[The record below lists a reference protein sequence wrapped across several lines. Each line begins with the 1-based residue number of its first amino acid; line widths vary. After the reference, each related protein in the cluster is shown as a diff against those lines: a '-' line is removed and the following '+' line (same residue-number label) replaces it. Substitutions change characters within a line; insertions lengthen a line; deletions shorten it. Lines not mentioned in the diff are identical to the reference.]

1 VTHDALLPS
10 PALFDLTTIAD
21 TRAVG
26 TVERVALEHLELAPN
41 KRRDID
47 PESIR
52 TLAAMLAR
60 TGQLVP
66 CIGYRPDAHQ
76 AKVVL
81 CAGQRRLLA
90 ARASHTL
97 AGAPGFEA
105 LHPIRS
111 LVVLLLD
118 HAPGDDEVRRIQA
131 QENAREPLSLRD
143 QQEQFRDC
151 WQARAGLPEI
161 DRMAVVCADLGI
173 SAGKGHSLRRQLAL
187 PEAVRER
194 IAERPADGQLSVR
207 MAHRLA
213 DMHDVAPEL
222 AAAVAARITT
232 SDLHDAATRDLGG
245 FVHRTVVENDNV
257 YAVRIDDGVLLD
269 AAEQLAHARRNLTP
283 AHRVQAASVL
293 VCTPDKLDSELDALT
308 ARARSCALNL
318 RVDGTL
324 RARAAN
330 GRYAWTFDRGQDF
343 AAGIWVIDPVFMI
356 DAVREQLADACADT
370 TPARD
375 ERYFAGARLDDDEL
389 RHAAEEDRERRAA
402 ERARHAEATASNFGL
417 GHDIRAA
424 LADPTDDQ
432 LSALREI
439 VCRLLCRHYP
449 DVIAYGAGWT
459 DPARQEPVGD
469 TGRHE
474 PLHADAIVA
483 AELEHALADPDP
495 LRGIA
500 QLVARWAAASAVD
513 SDGITRTKTLGT
525 ERMARKLRDAVP
537 GGDGPL
543 RTAIWSFLR
552 PMLSP
557 RLTALNRDT
566 FVHDTGIE
574 STVDLVAHRADA
586 DLDELDLDDD
596 RPAAE

>member
-1 VTHDALLPS
+1 MTHDTLLPS
-10 PALFDLTTIAD
+10 PLFDVTTAD
-21 TRAVG
+21 GQRDVG
-26 TVERVALEHLELAPN
+26 TLERVALEHLELAPN
-41 KRRDID
+41 RRRDID
-47 PESIR
+47 SESIQ

-66 CIGYRPDAHQ
+66 CIGYRPDPNN

-97 AGAPGFEA
+97 FEA
-105 LHPIRS
+105 ARSDGLAPIRN

-118 HAPGDDEVRRIQA
+118 HEPSEDELRRIQA

-143 QQEQFRDC
+143 QQDQFRDC
-151 WQARAGLPEI
+151 WQARAGLPDA
-161 DRMAVVCADLGI
+161 DRMAVACADLGI
-173 SAGKGHSLRRQLAL
+173 SAAKGHSLRRQLAL
-187 PEAVRER
+187 PDALRGRV
-194 IAERPADGQLSVR
+194 AERPADDQLSVR

-222 AAAVAARITT
+222 ATAVAGRVTT
-232 SDLHDAATRDLGG
+232 GDLHDQALRDLGA
-245 FVHRTVVENDNV
+245 FVHRTVVENDDV

-269 AAEQLAHARRNLTP
+269 AAEQLAHARRTLTK
-283 AHRVQAASVL
+283 AQRTQAAAAL
-293 VCTPDKLDSELDALT
+293 ACTPDKLDSELDSLT
-308 ARARSCALNL
+308 ARARSCGLKL
-318 RVDGTL
+318 RVDGSL
-324 RARAAN
+324 RDRAAN

-356 DAVREQLADACADT
+356 DAVREQLADADAAT

-389 RHAAEEDRERRAA
+389 RDAAAEDRERRAA
-402 ERARHAEATASNFGL
+402 ERARHAEATASNLGL

-432 LSALREI
+432 LHALREI

-459 DPARQEPVGD
+459 DPACQQPVGD

-474 PLHADAIVA
+474 PRHVDAIVA
-483 AELEHALADPDP
+483 AELDRALADPDP
-495 LRGIA
+495 LRGVA
-500 QLVARWAAASAVD
+500 QLVSRWTAAFVLDVD
-513 SDGITRTKTLGT
+513 GVTRTKVLGT
-525 ERMARKLRDAVP
+525 ERLRRKLGDALP
-537 GGDGPL
+537 GGDEPL
-543 RTAIWSFLR
+543 RAAVWTFVR

-557 RLTALNRDT
+557 RLAALHRDA
-566 FVHDTGIE
+566 FVHDVGLE

-586 DLDELDLDDD
+586 DLDELDLDDTGE
-596 RPAAE
+596 AA